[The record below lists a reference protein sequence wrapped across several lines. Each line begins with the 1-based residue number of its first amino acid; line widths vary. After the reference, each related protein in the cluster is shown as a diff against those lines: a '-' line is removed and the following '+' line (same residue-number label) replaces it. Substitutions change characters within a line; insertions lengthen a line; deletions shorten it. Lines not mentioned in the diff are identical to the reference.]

1 METLIFRRCKFMTC
15 KELLYVE
22 DALGHEQFMKTCSK
36 YTAEQI
42 KDLSL
47 GTYIKQL
54 EGKHDQIFK
63 KFLNLL

>member
-1 METLIFRRCKFMTC
+1 MTC

-47 GTYIKQL
+47 GTYIEQL
-54 EGKHDQIFK
+54 EEKHNQILFFMN
-63 KFLNLL
+63 FLNTNKFFKNF